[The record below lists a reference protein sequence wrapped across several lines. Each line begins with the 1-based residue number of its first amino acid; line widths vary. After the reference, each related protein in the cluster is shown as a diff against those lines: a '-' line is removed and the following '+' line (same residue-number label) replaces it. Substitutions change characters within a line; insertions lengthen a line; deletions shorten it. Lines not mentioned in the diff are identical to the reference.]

1 MKLAFLAFT
10 EKGFALAGSL
20 AQTLGGSVMRCGKP
34 DSLSDWT
41 AFRPFGRGQPSGP
54 RRQ

>member
-20 AQTLGGSVMRCGKP
+20 AQTLGGQRDALRKARFFIGMDAKAV
-34 DSLSDWT
+34 
-41 AFRPFGRGQPSGP
+41 FRS
-54 RRQ
+54 